1 MEFPITS
8 VRSTEATEVMATV
21 LQCAVCAAHD
31 GSKIDWRV
39 GTNDEKI
46 ESQWHGGRK
55 IVKPEHHLRP
65 KKSKARFVLILSQHQ
80 HQAASFVLNLSSPHD
95 ELLGQSTK
103 IYLVSSSR

>member
-1 MEFPITS
+1 MVPKLTGTPA
-8 VRSTEATEVMATV
+8 RMMKKLKANGT
-21 LQCAVCAAHD
+21 AA
-31 GSKIDWRV
+31 
-39 GTNDEKI
+39 E
-46 ESQWHGGRK
+46 K

-80 HQAASFVLNLSSPHD
+80 HQAASFVLIFSSPHG

>member
-1 MEFPITS
+1 MSKKIQPMEFPITS
-8 VRSTEATEVMATV
+8 VRSTEATEVMATL

-55 IVKPEHHLRP
+55 NCKALAPP
-65 KKSKARFVLILSQHQ
+65 K
-80 HQAASFVLNLSSPHD
+80 
-95 ELLGQSTK
+95 TK
-103 IYLVSSSR
+103 KI